1 MENNQKNLESVAFG
15 GGCFW
20 CTEAVFLILKG
31 VVRVTP
37 GYAGGNTENPTYEEV
52 STGTTGHAEVIL
64 VEYDPEIISFEK
76 LLEVYFDSHDP
87 TVLNRQ
93 GNDVGT
99 QYRSILLYKKEEQKN
114 MAEDYIKKIIDSKKY
129 AKPIVTEIIPLNVFY
144 PAEEYHKEYYA
155 KHPNEGYSQ
164 AIIRPKVK
172 KIKEK
177 YQNILK

>member
-1 MENNQKNLESVAFG
+1 MENKIERVAFG

-31 VVRVTP
+31 VTAVTP
-37 GYAGGNTENPTYEEV
+37 GYAGGNTENPTYEQV
-52 STGTTGHAEVIL
+52 SSGKTGHAEVIL

-76 LLEVYFDSHDP
+76 LVEVFFDSHNP
-87 TVLNRQ
+87 TELNRQ

-99 QYRSILLYKKEEQKN
+99 QYRSILLYATEEQKN
-114 MAEDYIKKIIDSKKY
+114 MAESYIKKLADSGKY
-129 AKPIVTEIIPLNVFY
+129 QKPIVTEIAPLDKFY

-155 KHPNEGYSQ
+155 KHPNEGYPM
-164 AIIRPKVK
+164 AIIKPKVE

-177 YQNILK
+177 YNNFLK